1 MSLRKTINSLKAC
14 DAALGPEDEITL
26 RAANNLGSVF
36 KQLGQFAHT
45 SWEAGNLGIW
55 ESGKLGR

>member
-45 SWEAGNLGIW
+45 SWESGNLG
-55 ESGKLGR
+55 R